1 VEVRGRNGG
10 FLWLEE
16 KGEAERQAF
25 YESLYQMMK
34 AAPVIGLACV
44 IDRPGYNH
52 RYLEKYGRDR
62 W

>member
-1 VEVRGRNGG
+1 
-10 FLWLEE
+10 LEE